1 VNLSV
6 DKCILILV
14 NANSELLN
22 CFKNVTVDMYFHAS
36 TVLKSKNIT
45 VCFKFWL

>member
-1 VNLSV
+1 MNLSV

-22 CFKNVTVDMYFHAS
+22 CFENVTVD
-36 TVLKSKNIT
+36 V
-45 VCFKFWL
+45 